1 MAGRQSRFAILAAC
15 ALVLSAPLLRG
26 QDAQSPPQDT
36 QNPPAG
42 TQNPGPANDQAIT
55 DDINAKLFADSV
67 LKTRDI
73 RVSTQDAVVTLRGSV
88 ATRLEKSGVDRI
100 ASTEPGVQKVID
112 SLAIT
117 GDSTPAAPASA
128 PAQPGGLTVPT
139 GSVVTIRMIDSIDSR
154 KNQAGEEFDATV
166 ETPVVSGNTVA
177 IPRNSPAKV
186 RLAQA
191 NDSGRIQGSAQLEL
205 ELISVTVN
213 GVPYQVQSGYY
224 QQHGSSR
231 GQRTAEAGG
240 AGAVL
245 GGLIGAIAGGG
256 KGAAIGAGSGAAIG
270 AGSQVAM
277 HGSSIRIP
285 SETKIDFTLRQAI
298 TINAA
303 SSAASGPVS

>member
-1 MAGRQSRFAILAAC
+1 MTGKKWRAITVAVCVLA
-15 ALVLSAPLLRG
+15 LSAPWLG
-26 QDAQSPPQDT
+26 AQEAPS
-36 QNPPAG
+36 NPPNASD
-42 TQNPGPANDQAIT
+42 QQSAPGASDQTIT

-88 ATRLEKSGVDRI
+88 ATRLEKSAVDRI

-112 SLAIT
+112 SLAVT
-117 GDSTPAAPASA
+117 GDSPSPAPASA
-128 PAQPGGLTVPT
+128 PAQAGGLTVPA
-139 GSVVTIRMIDSIDSR
+139 GSVVTVRMIDSIDSR
-154 KNQAGEEFDATV
+154 KNQAGQEFDAAV

-177 IPRNSPAKV
+177 IPKNSPAKV
-186 RLAQA
+186 RLAA
-191 NDSGRIQGSAQLEL
+191 ASNSGRIQGSAEL
-205 ELISVTVN
+205 ELDLISVSVN
-213 GVPYQVQSGYY
+213 GVPYQIQSGFY

-240 AGAVL
+240 AGAVI

-256 KGAAIGAGSGAAIG
+256 KGAAIGAGTGAAIG

-285 SETKIDFTLRQAI
+285 SETKIDFTLKQPV
-298 TINAA
+298 TINSGSAA
-303 SSAASGPVS
+303 DSGAASGP